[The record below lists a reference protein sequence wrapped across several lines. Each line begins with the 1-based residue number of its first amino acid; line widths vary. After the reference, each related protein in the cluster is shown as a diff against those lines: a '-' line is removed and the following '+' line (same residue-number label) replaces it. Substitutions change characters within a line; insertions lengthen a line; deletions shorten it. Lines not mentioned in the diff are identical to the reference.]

1 MIITFNKKTGTYIAN
16 WKQFT
21 AIASDRYQAIIAL
34 ISLIEPTLE
43 QG

>member
-1 MIITFNKKTGTYIAN
+1 MIITFNKKTKTYIAN
-16 WKQFT
+16 YQQFT

-34 ISLIEPTLE
+34 ITLIESTLE